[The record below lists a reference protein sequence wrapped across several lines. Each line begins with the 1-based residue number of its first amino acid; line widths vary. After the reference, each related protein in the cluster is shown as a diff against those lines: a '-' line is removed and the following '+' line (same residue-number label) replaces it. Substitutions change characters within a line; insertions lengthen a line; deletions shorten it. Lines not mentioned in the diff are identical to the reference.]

1 MKREITEQ
9 DVPSSIHVS
18 IHNDS
23 TVWAVESLVA
33 SQLLVQLSAAT
44 TRLRGVGFIA
54 DDHLA
59 APVLPCLVHQPLLKS
74 VVAPREHLPGCLTA
88 DPPLTA
94 SHHVARLE
102 LKIGQLCSCLAN
114 APCWGGSE

>member
-9 DVPSSIHVS
+9 DVSRSIHVS
-18 IHNDS
+18 IHNNS

-44 TRLRGVGFIA
+44 TRLGGVGFIT

-59 APVLPCLVHQPLLKS
+59 VPVLSCLVHRPLLKS
-74 VVAPREHLPGCLTA
+74 VVAPRKHLPGCLNA
-88 DPPLTA
+88 DLPLTA

-102 LKIGQLCSCLAN
+102 FGEKNGLVVAD
-114 APCWGGSE
+114 

>member
-1 MKREITEQ
+1 MKREITKQ
-9 DVPSSIHVS
+9 DVSRSIRVS

-44 TRLRGVGFIA
+44 TRLGSVGLIA

-59 APVLPCLVHQPLLKS
+59 VPILSCLVHQPLLKS
-74 VVAPREHLPGCLTA
+74 VMAPRKHLPGRFAT
-88 DPPLTA
+88 DPPLSA

-102 LKIGQLCSCLAN
+102 FGQKNGFVVAD
-114 APCWGGSE
+114 